1 MDERMDKTKII
12 SMNMLAFRQLKDTED
27 ERDYWKDIAIGLA
40 NSGFCEFCESR
51 AATHLINCPDEDGWH
66 RAYSKLPDE
75 FQ

>member
-1 MDERMDKTKII
+1 MDMET
-12 SMNMLAFRQLKDTED
+12 FRQLKEAEE

-51 AATHLINCPDEDGWH
+51 AASHLKHCPDEDGWH
-66 RAYSKLPDE
+66 RTYSKLPDE

>member
-1 MDERMDKTKII
+1 MDERMDKTKVI
-12 SMNMLAFRQLKDTED
+12 SMNMLAFRQLRDTEE

-51 AATHLINCPDEDGWH
+51 AATQLEYCPDEDGWH
-66 RAYSKLPDE
+66 KTYSKLPEE

>member
-1 MDERMDKTKII
+1 MDERMDKTKVI
-12 SMNMLAFRQLKDTED
+12 SMNMLAFRQLKETED

-51 AATHLINCPDEDGWH
+51 AATHLVYCPDEDGWH
-66 RAYSKLPDE
+66 KTYSKLPEE